1 MDCLKE
7 AQVMSHAGQ
16 QIQRLLLEHG
26 ATEYKP
32 SKRPDRTYL
41 ELGGKQFD
49 ITTQGKLNPGLAG
62 DLMRKAKGVIQRIEK
77 ERLTERK
84 RDAQSEKESH
94 LGGFSILEGG
104 QNVTSPPA
112 PPSFP
117 DLFREEPP
125 MPISNLAS
133 ESLAVVMPPQKR
145 VYTALHKQGA
155 AALDVMMQEPTR
167 AWTVAEVVDF
177 IPAELRHGTRAYA
190 VRRLLVGFQK
200 EPAMFSVF
208 KDSHGDW
215 RVGLVHM
222 NTMPKPTVPPKT
234 DKAEPSTGL
243 PNTILNAIEDALQ
256 SSDTNKAW
264 LALGMLKHHLSQSR

>member
-1 MDCLKE
+1 
-7 AQVMSHAGQ
+7 MSHAGQ
-16 QIQRLLLEHG
+16 QIQRLLLEYG

-84 RDAQSEKESH
+84 QNAQSEKEPH

-104 QNVTSPPA
+104 QSVPLPPPRSFLDVL
-112 PPSFP
+112 PP
-117 DLFREEPP
+117 EGPP
-125 MPISNLAS
+125 MPIHAPAP
-133 ESLAVVMPPQKR
+133 ESLAVVMPPRKR
-145 VYTALHKQGA
+145 IYTALHKQVA

-222 NTMPKPTVPPKT
+222 NTMPKPTVPPRQT
-234 DKAEPSTGL
+234 RLSLPLGCPTRSSTPSRMRCKAVTRTRHG
-243 PNTILNAIEDALQ
+243 
-256 SSDTNKAW
+256 W
-264 LALGMLKHHLSQSR
+264 LLECSNII